1 MKPGRFVL
9 YEPTSVDQAVL
20 MLADVADQ
28 DGRILAGGQ
37 TLVPAM
43 ALRFAQPAYL
53 IDINRIEALGALIED
68 AGALRIHARV
78 RHAAFHA
85 PAASG
90 PLGHLLSGVVKH
102 IAHLP
107 IRTRG
112 TFCGSLANADPASE
126 WCLVSVTLDATMR
139 ARSHANGPRDIAAA
153 DYFQGYMTTA
163 LRPDELLESV
173 ALPLLPAN
181 ARWGFEE
188 FSRRAGDFA
197 QAMALVVLR
206 IDGTDSIG
214 TGKVTGTNRGAG
226 ERVTDV
232 RIGVG
237 GVESTPRRLRE
248 AEAMCEGQAL
258 TPSLILAV
266 ADRAAALVEPMDTTP
281 QERQYRRGLVRTVV
295 QRALQRALQ
304 PALQRPLQ
312 QPLQKTL
319 PRALPAD
326 SSKGDQA

>member
-9 YEPTSVDQAVL
+9 YEPTSVEQAVL

-53 IDINRIEALGALIED
+53 IDINRIDALACLAED
-68 AGALRIHARV
+68 AGKLHIHARV

-90 PLGHLLSGVVKH
+90 PLGQLLSTVVKH

-139 ARSHANGPRDIAAA
+139 ARSHASGARDIAAA

-173 ALPLLPAN
+173 ALPLLPADT
-181 ARWGFEE
+181 RWGFEE
-188 FSRRAGDFA
+188 FSRRVGDFA

-206 IDGTDSIG
+206 ADGG
-214 TGKVTGTNRGAG
+214 
-226 ERVTDV
+226 RVSDV

-237 GVESTPRRLRE
+237 GVESTPRRLHE
-248 AEAMCEGQAL
+248 AEAMCEGQPL
-258 TPSLILAV
+258 TPALIDAV
-266 ADRAAALVEPMDTTP
+266 ADRAAAVVNPMDTTA
-281 QERQYRRGLVRTVV
+281 QECDYRRGLVRTVV
-295 QRALQRALQ
+295 RRALQRAL
-304 PALQRPLQ
+304 PL
-312 QPLQKTL
+312 
-319 PRALPAD
+319 D
-326 SSKGDQA
+326 SSKGDEA